1 MSDSNV
7 RAIPIDLG
15 EGSIMHVEATILPN
29 ALDGQPQDISNFIPN
44 ALQFGSV
51 IELLKKLSASLL
63 EAIKAAEPTKAGLEF
78 AIDVG
83 VEAGQ
88 LTALLVKGEA
98 KGNLKVSLEW
108 SKHHD

>member
-1 MSDSNV
+1 MLDDNV

-15 EGSIMHVEATILPN
+15 GGSIMLVEATILPN
-29 ALDGQPQDISNFIPN
+29 AADRRPQDISNFVPT
-44 ALQFGSV
+44 AQQFGDV
-51 IELLKKLSASLL
+51 IELLKKLSVSLP
-63 EAIKAAEPTKAGLEF
+63 EAIKAAEPTKACLEF

-83 VEAGQ
+83 VSAGH

-108 SKHHD
+108 SKLS